1 MRSREA
7 AARALSRLAVL
18 VLVVACTATN
28 ADRSPAPTESA
39 PASAPARLTPTPT
52 PTPVGYL
59 VPVPGFM
66 TLRDD
71 FRLAELTDVLV
82 PAAYESDAK
91 RLLPKAKVTAVTS
104 DSALLAKV
112 RGRSTAIAL
121 VPPALVDS
129 SLKTLSLDGVYFWDP
144 AADLTAYPLRLDGR
158 ADAALPEGRV
168 WDMVAAGEM
177 IFGRGVQWRIE
188 DRYAGDSRPAFDK
201 VRDVTKS
208 ATLAVATLE
217 APLSGA
223 HNKYCD
229 GCVVFVG
236 NEAYI
241 SGISD
246 AGIDVVTLA
255 ANHIGDGGP
264 QGVLNTVRVLDSA
277 HIAHVGAGADLA
289 AAHRPAIVES
299 GGVRVAFLR
308 YTDVPP
314 VEYVATDSRP
324 GSAWLSHDDPSYADL
339 RAEIRAAKAQADL
352 VVVMPHWGIEYE
364 DRPRDVEVQAAHAM
378 VDAGANVIIGDHPH
392 WVQSVELYQGA
403 YITYGIGNFVFD
415 QMWSTETREGSLQR
429 LSFVGSRLVAV
440 RIMPTLIEDYFQ
452 PRLLG
457 PTEPQYRQTLERI
470 WGHSLV
476 TGN

>member
-59 VPVPGFM
+59 VPVTGFM

-82 PAAYESDAK
+82 P
-91 RLLPKAKVTAVTS
+91 
-104 DSALLAKV
+104 
-112 RGRSTAIAL
+112 
-121 VPPALVDS
+121 
-129 SLKTLSLDGVYFWDP
+129 
-144 AADLTAYPLRLDGR
+144 
-158 ADAALPEGRV
+158 
-168 WDMVAAGEM
+168 AGEM

-299 GGVRVAFLR
+299 GGGG
-308 YTDVPP
+308 Y
-314 VEYVATDSRP
+314 
-324 GSAWLSHDDPSYADL
+324 
-339 RAEIRAAKAQADL
+339 
-352 VVVMPHWGIEYE
+352 
-364 DRPRDVEVQAAHAM
+364 
-378 VDAGANVIIGDHPH
+378 
-392 WVQSVELYQGA
+392 
-403 YITYGIGNFVFD
+403 
-415 QMWSTETREGSLQR
+415 
-429 LSFVGSRLVAV
+429 
-440 RIMPTLIEDYFQ
+440 
-452 PRLLG
+452 
-457 PTEPQYRQTLERI
+457 
-470 WGHSLV
+470 
-476 TGN
+476 